1 MTALQITHQRIDDIP
16 LLLAIMIEMG
26 IPEQIDNQ
34 IQPHGLWQG
43 ISVGTVAII
52 WLCYIL
58 TEHDHRLVTVREWVN
73 ERRELFNR
81 LLGIELRDTDLT
93 DDRLA
98 NALTL
103 LGDLGR
109 AEDRPLL
116 RSFLDHA
123 EPEVARAAES
133 ALALMAARGIR
144 DDEADG

>member
-1 MTALQITHQRIDDIP
+1 M
-16 LLLAIMIEMG
+16 
-26 IPEQIDNQ
+26 
-34 IQPHGLWQG
+34 
-43 ISVGTVAII
+43 S
-52 WLCYIL
+52 
-58 TEHDHRLVTVREWVN
+58 
-73 ERRELFNR
+73 
-81 LLGIELRDTDLT
+81 LRDVA
-93 DDRLA
+93 RLA
-98 NALTL
+98 LATAAWRGLGSDRAGRMLIEGLGAEDEGTQVAAGMLIERAGGRDLVRQAIQRGEQLPIALTL